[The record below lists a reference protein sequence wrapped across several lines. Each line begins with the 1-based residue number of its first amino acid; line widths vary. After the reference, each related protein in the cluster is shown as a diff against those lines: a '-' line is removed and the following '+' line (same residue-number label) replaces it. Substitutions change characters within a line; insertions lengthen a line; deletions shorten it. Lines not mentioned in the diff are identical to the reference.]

1 MRAGLEKW
9 CAVWMSLAAIAGC
22 STQTYQPRPLDV
34 EALPAEYAQRSTQA
48 DALRRFVAANGYPV
62 EAWPPAAWGLH
73 ELTLAA
79 LFFSPQIET
88 ARARAAV
95 AGADLAAAGQPPPM
109 SARVVPGYHSR
120 TDDEDNG
127 PWSLGLE
134 LEIALVPQAK
144 RAAEAE
150 RSAFLADAADLDI
163 AAAAWVTRAAVRD
176 AYLELQASGDRL
188 ALLEEQLESRK
199 ELLAMVARRVEAGML
214 SARDLGSERVLLA
227 QLEFAR
233 DQELSRRQQ
242 ALGRLSAAIGLPAD
256 IVQQMVLAPTST
268 AANGFDPVAVE
279 LRRLALRNRLDVHR
293 RLLEFGAA
301 DADLKLSVA
310 AQNPDILLGPGY
322 SWDQGDN
329 IWSLAVGL
337 SMVPATRARAAIRQA
352 EARREL
358 AAQVFF
364 ATQARAIAEAEQAGT
379 RYHGA
384 RDRIAG
390 AERQARVQQ
399 ELESRVSRQFD
410 AGSADRMQRVGA
422 RLEALDARA
431 RLLAARA
438 DLNQALA
445 QVEDAVQRPLLDD
458 FDVLQDM
465 RAARLTGTSQP

>member
-1 MRAGLEKW
+1 
-9 CAVWMSLAAIAGC
+9 
-22 STQTYQPRPLDV
+22 
-34 EALPAEYAQRSTQA
+34 
-48 DALRRFVAANGYPV
+48 
-62 EAWPPAAWGLH
+62 
-73 ELTLAA
+73 
-79 LFFSPQIET
+79 
-88 ARARAAV
+88 
-95 AGADLAAAGQPPPM
+95 
-109 SARVVPGYHSR
+109 
-120 TDDEDNG
+120 
-127 PWSLGLE
+127 
-134 LEIALVPQAK
+134 
-144 RAAEAE
+144 
-150 RSAFLADAADLDI
+150 
-163 AAAAWVTRAAVRD
+163 
-176 AYLELQASGDRL
+176 
-188 ALLEEQLESRK
+188 
-199 ELLAMVARRVEAGML
+199 ML